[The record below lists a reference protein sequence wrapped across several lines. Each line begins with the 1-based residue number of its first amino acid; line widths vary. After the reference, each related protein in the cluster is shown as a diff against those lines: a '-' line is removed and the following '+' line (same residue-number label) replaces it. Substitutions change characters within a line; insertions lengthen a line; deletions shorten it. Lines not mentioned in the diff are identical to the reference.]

1 MKSSFHLN
9 IMTKAMISVSTTLV
23 LLAGCLALAP
33 LSANAQ
39 RREATERMDS
49 AVTAALTS
57 VQKNKAIIRVHWSG
71 QRSKEGLYA
80 GAEEGVLRIQL
91 LPSTRIRFEDIEAI
105 YVKKSK
111 KSTPAII
118 VGGLVG
124 GVGLLFMSELNPNPN
139 RAGAFASGALIGGA
153 VGSGTRGAGRH
164 PVPTRWAAAGVYR
177 MGEMLCPGAPRPVP
191 LRIGDARP
199 AGDRSANG
207 DSPR

>member
-1 MKSSFHLN
+1 
-9 IMTKAMISVSTTLV
+9 MTKAMISVSTTLV

-105 YVKKSK
+105 YQ
-111 KSTPAII
+111 
-118 VGGLVG
+118 
-124 GVGLLFMSELNPNPN
+124 
-139 RAGAFASGALIGGA
+139 
-153 VGSGTRGAGRH
+153 
-164 PVPTRWAAAGVYR
+164 
-177 MGEMLCPGAPRPVP
+177 
-191 LRIGDARP
+191 
-199 AGDRSANG
+199 
-207 DSPR
+207 